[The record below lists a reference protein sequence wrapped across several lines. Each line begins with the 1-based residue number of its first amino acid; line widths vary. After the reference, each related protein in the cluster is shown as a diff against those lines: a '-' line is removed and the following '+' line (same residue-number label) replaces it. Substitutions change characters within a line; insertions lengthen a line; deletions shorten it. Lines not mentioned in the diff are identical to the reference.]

1 MHFLGN
7 KLKQLRQSKQLTLRE
22 LANKLEVTHSYLSK
36 VERGVINPSLKITL
50 GLSEI
55 LGVDES
61 YFLKKN
67 DKLELEDLLREGVY
81 KEKRLSEE
89 EIKMLLGVLDVYR
102 KSTNSRIETE

>member
-1 MHFLGN
+1 M
-7 KLKQLRQSKQLTLRE
+7 T
-22 LANKLEVTHSYLSK
+22 YLSK
-36 VERGVINPSLKITL
+36 VERGGTNPSLKITL

-81 KEKRLSEE
+81 KGKKLSDE
-89 EIKMLLGVLDVYR
+89 EIKMLLGVLDDYR